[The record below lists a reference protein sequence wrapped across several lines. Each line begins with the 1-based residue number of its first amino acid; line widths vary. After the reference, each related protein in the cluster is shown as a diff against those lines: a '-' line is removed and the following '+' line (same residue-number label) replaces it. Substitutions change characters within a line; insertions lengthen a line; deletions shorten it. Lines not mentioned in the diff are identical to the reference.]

1 MPESIHSAHAIF
13 TLIAVGILFGLGFAL
28 VQRAVAWPADRIVAG
43 AAIICVLLLVIA
55 WLV

>member
-1 MPESIHSAHAIF
+1 MLDIHSAHAIF

-28 VQRAVAWPADRIVAG
+28 AHMAVAWPASRVAVG
-43 AAIICVLLLVIA
+43 AAIICVLVLVIA